1 MIAFLEYMHLS
12 APQKSRKGHVA
23 LEELCNIAPLT
34 GVGLLH
40 KVSCNWD
47 LSNEA
52 SDLCCQPLRRSV
64 LIA

>member
-12 APQKSRKGHVA
+12 APHKSRKGHVA

-40 KVSCNWD
+40 KVSCYWD

-52 SDLCCQPLRRSV
+52 ADLCCQPLRRSV